1 MQCLRKSQCPPK
13 NTPPSAPAWKP
24 CPTMI
29 SPSLSPPAPQ
39 PRIPPLPQ
47 TQPTQMLPPLS
58 RTPPHHRPLCR
69 RLRIPPL
76 HAGAAVSPSE
86 LHPSP
91 HNEKNPGPTSPDL
104 PIVSKSY
111 IIPVIFHNKRHKIRQ
126 KHPFSLR
133 NKLRSKTQ
141 FLPIQPANP
150 QKSRFSIFLKFQAQ
164 KAKSGGFNGKN
175 R

>member
-69 RLRIPPL
+69 RLCIPPL
-76 HAGAAVSPSE
+76 HAGTAVSPSE

-91 HNEKNPGPTSPDL
+91 HNEKIRAPPARIFLLYLNRILYPSFFTTNAIKPGKNTRFPYAINYAVKP
-104 PIVSKSY
+104 KSY
-111 IIPVIFHNKRHKIRQ
+111 Q
-126 KHPFSLR
+126 FSPPNPKDSVFQFPSNL
-133 NKLRSKTQ
+133 KLKKQ
-141 FLPIQPANP
+141 
-150 QKSRFSIFLKFQAQ
+150 
-164 KAKSGGFNGKN
+164 KSGGFNGKN